1 VFTEVFLVQIRQK
14 FQKIHYEV
22 RIQAKNNSE
31 NALQRLKLGAKKKI
45 RGGKERS
52 KCHLHTLV
60 QIIQISK
67 IS

>member
-45 RGGKERS
+45 QGGKRGVGGERIFPHDLT
-52 KCHLHTLV
+52 K
-60 QIIQISK
+60 
-67 IS
+67 